1 MSYCINR
8 WVRELMGGWSFSI
21 IEWVHIWV
29 PVSDRHLSPQC
40 WSVSNTPWYSPVFTT
55 NITNPFIKSSL
66 PLTYKE
72 LIVWWVSTHTHI
84 QRFLHLF
91 TLFFFHVVSFTT
103 TAFQLANTVFLCA
116 PVITDTHVF
125 VRVYVYEC
133 SAFRVCLLNLQCGCS
148 SPVWVV
154 RCVPIRVLLTHISY
168 FHTSV
173 TALFSRTGAVP
184 KCFVGCVGPE
194 SNFANKIWTNLNP
207 VSLISILSVLWY
219 DNASYQCWCTLK
231 PDWLTYRR
239 PSSTYGSVS
248 TEHIEFNLL
257 FSTFF

>member
-1 MSYCINR
+1 MLYLLPPQLSNLLTQCSC
-8 WVRELMGGWSFSI
+8 VFPWSQI
-21 IEWVHIWV
+21 HM
-29 PVSDRHLSPQC
+29 C
-40 WSVSNTPWYSPVFTT
+40 
-55 NITNPFIKSSL
+55 
-66 PLTYKE
+66 
-72 LIVWWVSTHTHI
+72 
-84 QRFLHLF
+84 
-91 TLFFFHVVSFTT
+91 
-103 TAFQLANTVFLCA
+103 LC
-116 PVITDTHVF
+116 VC
-125 VRVYVYEC
+125 VYVYEC

-194 SNFANKIWTNLNP
+194 FNFANKIWTNLNP